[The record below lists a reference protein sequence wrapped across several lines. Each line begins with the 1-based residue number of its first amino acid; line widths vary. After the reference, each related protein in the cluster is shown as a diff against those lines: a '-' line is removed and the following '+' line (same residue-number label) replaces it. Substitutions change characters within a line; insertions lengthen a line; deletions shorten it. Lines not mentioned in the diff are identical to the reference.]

1 MDLGLA
7 ELAGFLLTVLIIEVT
22 PGPNMVWLALLAA
35 TEGRRAAFAAVA
47 GITLGLAVQ
56 GALAVAGVSAVFQV
70 WPAAYQAL
78 RWAGVGYLLWLA
90 WDSWQDAG
98 NPAHLAPG
106 GGETP
111 AEAFRSGLLTN
122 LLNPKAALFYLAM
135 LPGFLPKGS
144 GSPEATRLVVIYL
157 AVASTI
163 HLGIALAATRARRIV
178 ENPVAAARLHRVQA
192 AALVLVALWV
202 LAKT

>member
-1 MDLGLA
+1 VDLGLA
-7 ELAGFLLTVLIIEVT
+7 GPAGFLLTVLIVEIT

-56 GALAVAGVSAVFQV
+56 GVLAVAGVSAVFQV
-70 WPAAYQAL
+70 WPAAYQTL
-78 RWAGVGYLLWLA
+78 RWAGVGYLLLLA
-90 WDSWQDAG
+90 WRSWQDAG
-98 NPAHLAPG
+98 NPAHLASG

-111 AEAFRSGLLTN
+111 AEVFRAGLLTN

-135 LPGFLPKGS
+135 LPGFLPNTS
-144 GSPEATRLVVIYL
+144 GWPEAARLVVIYL
-157 AVASTI
+157 AVASSI
-163 HLGIALAATRARRIV
+163 HLVIALASARARRIM
-178 ENPVAAARLHRVQA
+178 ENPVASARLHRVQA